1 MTSSTRLPIIT
12 YPAVCSRFDS
22 GRFLPHQ
29 STSEWLRRRLQYGI
43 QPVTKKYWP
52 LATCPKCSRS
62 CALKIL
68 GRATFKRLNYVSR
81 LEVGK
86 IGERRDDAQQP
97 KEGYSRPF
105 STYLG
110 SSDASLA
117 LIFISLF
124 IFIVAYVHDVLPI
137 SKWWPQ
143 LGRDAP
149 CSHFFNVAQNDDFP
163 LCENTRVFCA

>member
-1 MTSSTRLPIIT
+1 MVSSQ
-12 YPAVCSRFDS
+12 SR
-22 GRFLPHQ
+22 
-29 STSEWLRRRLQYGI
+29 
-43 QPVTKKYWP
+43 KKNWP

-62 CALKIL
+62 CVLKIL
-68 GRATFKRLNYVSR
+68 GRAIFKRLNYVSR

-86 IGERRDDAQQP
+86 IGERRDDEQHP
-97 KEGYSRPF
+97 KKGYSRPF

-117 LIFISLF
+117 LLFISLF
-124 IFIVAYVHDVLPI
+124 ISIVAYVHDVLPI

-143 LGRDAP
+143 LGRGVP

-163 LCENTRVFCA
+163 LCENTRVTFFFDVPPSLVFSQSGKSSFCATLKK